1 MSANPQKA
9 HKPGKVFK
17 PVVATSN
24 DLSSGAVVF
33 RHADGTWSIDVG
45 KAEIAETPEA
55 AEALLAKANA
65 DQTACIV
72 VEPALIE
79 IVREG
84 GFVRPL
90 ALREL
95 IRATGPTVPLPSDAY
110 AHL

>member
-1 MSANPQKA
+1 MSANPQQARKA
-9 HKPGKVFK
+9 KTFR

-33 RHADGTWSIDVG
+33 RHADGLWSIDIG
-45 KAEIAETPEA
+45 KAEVAETPEA
-55 AEALLAKANA
+55 AEALLARAQA

-84 GFVRPL
+84 GFVRPV

-95 IRATGPTVPLPSDAY
+95 IRATGPTVPLPPDAY
-110 AHL
+110 VHL

>member
-1 MSANPQKA
+1 MSANPQQARKA
-9 HKPGKVFK
+9 KVFR

-33 RHADGTWSIDVG
+33 RHADGLWSIDIG

-55 AEALLAKANA
+55 AEALLARATA
-65 DQTACIV
+65 DQDACIV

-84 GFVRPL
+84 GFVRPV

-95 IRATGPTVPLPSDAY
+95 IRATGPTVPLPPDAY